1 MNVLIA
7 DDHAVVREGLKHIV
21 NLAPDMK
28 VIGEAGNAQETLQA
42 ARDLEWDVMI
52 LDYSMPGANGLTVL
66 KSIKE
71 SFPLRPVLMLS
82 IYPEDGM
89 ALSALRAGAAGY
101 VNKGCASEELT
112 VALRKAISGKKY
124 VSAALA
130 DRLAAGLE
138 DGTKAAPHESLSDR
152 EYRVMW
158 MLAKGKSI
166 SLIAEELVLSRS
178 TVSTYRTRILKKLTI
193 EKNAGLVRYAMKFGS
208 ME

>member
-7 DDHAVVREGLKHIV
+7 DDHAVVREGLKHIL

-28 VIGEAGNAQETLQA
+28 VVGEAGNAQETLQA
-42 ARDLEWDVMI
+42 ARNLEWDVMI
-52 LDYSMPGANGLTVL
+52 LDYSMPGADGLTVL

-71 SFPLRPVLMLS
+71 SFPSRPVLMLS

-124 VSAALA
+124 VSAAFSEQ
-130 DRLAAGLE
+130 LAAGLE
-138 DGTKAAPHESLSDR
+138 DGAKASPHESLSNR

-178 TVSTYRTRILKKLTI
+178 TVSTYRNRILRKLAL
-193 EKNAGLVRYAMKFGS
+193 ENNAGLIRYAIKHRL

>member
-42 ARDLEWDVMI
+42 ARNLKWDVMI

-71 SFPLRPVLMLS
+71 SFPSRPVLMLS
-82 IYPEDGM
+82 IYPEDDM

-193 EKNAGLVRYAMKFGS
+193 ENNAGLIRYAIKHRL

>member
-21 NLAPDMK
+21 NRAPDMK

-42 ARDLEWDVMI
+42 ARNLEWDVMI
-52 LDYSMPGANGLTVL
+52 LDYSMPGANGMTVL
-66 KSIKE
+66 KSIRE
-71 SFPLRPVLMLS
+71 SFPSRPVLMLS
-82 IYPEDGM
+82 IYPEEAM

-124 VSAALA
+124 VSATLA

-193 EKNAGLVRYAMKFGS
+193 ENNAGLIRYAIKHRL